1 MLKSIFN
8 IRVTVIISA
17 RNLIVAYLSASQSIA
32 YICTSILDPAFCLLL
47 ERTKPSQ
54 HINPRKQVGWHQT
67 LDFPSLII
75 PTSPVKHR
83 ACLSVRGHIC
93 VFPNAILR
101 KDLHILLSFQ
111 HLKNNI
117 LFSSPKSREREEAL
131 RRMSRQQPSL
141 EQKALCRSHFK
152 L

>member
-17 RNLIVAYLSASQSIA
+17 KNLIVAYLSAPYSIA
-32 YICTSILDPAFCLLL
+32 CTCTSILDLAFCLLL

-54 HINPRKQVGWHQT
+54 HINPRKQVEWHQT
-67 LDFPSLII
+67 LDFPPLIT
-75 PTSPVKHR
+75 PTSPVKYR
-83 ACLSVRGHIC
+83 SCLSVRGHIC
-93 VFPNAILR
+93 VLTNATP

-117 LFSSPKSREREEAL
+117 LFSPPRK
-131 RRMSRQQPSL
+131 
-141 EQKALCRSHFK
+141 
-152 L
+152 